1 MASAAALP
9 RTPASS
15 VGASA
20 NRKTQRVRV
29 LVRPRPVD
37 ASEVSA
43 LAPECPPDAR
53 AALTLE
59 PAQKSVNVRVKRD
72 PRHAHGKVDAGEE
85 RWAFTFDGVFAPD
98 ATQEDVFEGS
108 VPPLLDGVL
117 HGYNGT
123 VFAYGQTGAG
133 KTFTMMG
140 KPGTAD
146 PHTRGL
152 AARSIT
158 ALFRAV
164 ESAADAVYTIRM
176 SYLEIYKEQC
186 YDLLATDAESDG
198 QTASSKRRAKAGNNH
213 GGSDGEESEPDE
225 IDRAAT
231 ERDISSRNRPRS
243 TSKQML
249 RSSFQF
255 ATHAQEGTTL
265 LGLSRR
271 TVRSEEEALA
281 CLFEGDM
288 NRAIASHELNYSST
302 RSHCIV
308 TLWVERRFSE
318 AESET
323 GIMRERVTSAK
334 LHLVDLAGSERVLK
348 TNSLGSV
355 LQEAKAINKS
365 LSFLEQVVVALG
377 DKRREHIPYRQSLL
391 THFLQDSLGG
401 NCKSLLIACVWPAVS
416 HAEQTLATLK
426 FATRMMRVKNIPV
439 RNNMGSD
446 LEGPNS
452 AGAKVVQAYKDE
464 IRMLREELALRDAF
478 YEVSKYQH
486 APFSK
491 EAIST
496 FRNDVAQFMKHGDA
510 HKLGIQGLRHVF
522 TILELAREN
531 ALAANDARESAE
543 RALAQYRISAR
554 APHAEASCELAPE
567 TLDSSK
573 SKRGS
578 LTSPTP
584 RPPVCGHPRSSRPRP
599 GPRPRKHDG
608 KEGSHGR
615 NSNAREEGDD
625 EHEERKDAREG
636 KDVFQRRGLSE
647 GASEGSPASVAD
659 PRVSEEMDAA
669 EREKLFA
676 TFKMDAKVGAP
687 LFSALEDAKR
697 SLVEMKARSRTI
709 KEHVKAAK
717 ASLDESLQRVH
728 AEEGAPSH
736 ELIETLRAQKAEYR
750 LQTDALKEV
759 KSEIAFAT
767 QAVKSCRQ
775 RAASAFEEWLI
786 PSGRLSN

>member
-15 VGASA
+15 AGANA
-20 NRKTQRVRV
+20 DRKTQRVRV

-43 LAPECPPDAR
+43 LTPECPPDAR

-59 PAQKSVNVRVKRD
+59 PAQKNVNVRVKRD

-85 RWAFTFDGVFAPD
+85 RWAFKFDGVFAPD

-123 VFAYGQTGAG
+123 IFAYGQTGAG

-140 KPGTAD
+140 KPGNAD

-186 YDLLATDAESDG
+186 YDLLSTDAESDG

-213 GGSDGEESEPDE
+213 GGSDDDEDEPDE
-225 IDRAAT
+225 IDRAAM

-271 TVRSEEEALA
+271 TVRSEEEALT

-426 FATRMMRVKNIPV
+426 FATRMMRVKNVPV

-446 LEGPNS
+446 LEGPNG

-478 YEVSKYQH
+478 YEVSNYQH

-510 HKLGIQGLRHVF
+510 HKLGIQGRRVRVPDH
-522 TILELAREN
+522 
-531 ALAANDARESAE
+531 D
-543 RALAQYRISAR
+543 RASMM
-554 APHAEASCELAPE
+554 
-567 TLDSSK
+567 D
-573 SKRGS
+573 KRV
-578 LTSPTP
+578 
-584 RPPVCGHPRSSRPRP
+584 RM
-599 GPRPRKHDG
+599 
-608 KEGSHGR
+608 
-615 NSNAREEGDD
+615 
-625 EHEERKDAREG
+625 
-636 KDVFQRRGLSE
+636 
-647 GASEGSPASVAD
+647 
-659 PRVSEEMDAA
+659 EMDAA

-676 TFKMDAKVGAP
+676 TFKMDGKVGAP

-697 SLVEMKARSRTI
+697 GLVEMKARSRTI

-775 RAASAFEEWLI
+775 RAACAFEEWLI
-786 PSGRLSN
+786 PSA